1 MIQLEQEMKMASM
14 ENQPHKKASGVSDGH
29 AYSGGDGSQPSGEG
43 EKNQMQVLVRAAVEE
58 KNRR

>member
-1 MIQLEQEMKMASM
+1 MKMASM